1 MTGLEVV
8 ALALGT
14 TAGVALGVRAW
25 RRDPDQGRTPAASEG
40 ESAAESERRQKCD
53 SVIERC
59 RQLADVGAIDP
70 VALHRASFLHDIA
83 TNAGC
88 ASERAAATSQLL
100 AMAGPPLISPGADT
114 TPAPGDPHPDR
125 TQLTFA
131 APGSTPL
138 DPPPG
143 P

>member
-1 MTGLEVV
+1 MTGIEVL

-25 RRDPDQGRTPAASEG
+25 RRDPDQGRTPAASECD
-40 ESAAESERRQKCD
+40 SAAEPERRQQCD
-53 SVIERC
+53 SVIERY

-70 VALHRASFLHDIA
+70 VALDRASFLHDIA

-100 AMAGPPLISPGADT
+100 AMAGPPPIPRDADPT
-114 TPAPGDPHPDR
+114 QVPGDAHPDR